1 MGSGETAEASGN
13 GLAARAKPL
22 CSKGMEE
29 FSTHLKD
36 IMVQLSAYPR
46 WLVASCGIIVALAV
60 LWVLGK
66 LLKLTLQVI
75 LALAGIALIGGAVW
89 WALGYF

>member
-1 MGSGETAEASGN
+1 
-13 GLAARAKPL
+13 
-22 CSKGMEE
+22 
-29 FSTHLKD
+29 
-36 IMVQLSAYPR
+36 MVQLAAYPR

-60 LWVLGK
+60 LSILGK